1 MEKRHII
8 TIDYQSYAVESA
20 TAATQL
26 LTLLA
31 KIRKVRRNTDA
42 DESSGWFYEDEVNS
56 SRELEVTLKMN
67 QPYRPA
73 KPAKPPKAEK
83 LLALPKP
90 KKGSIQ
96 CICEHSFVAPKE
108 SCTHCGRPFSESHN
122 RTHGGAIES
131 ESRLGLL

>member
-31 KIRKVRRNTDA
+31 KIRKVRRNSDA
-42 DESSGWFYEDEVNS
+42 DHSSHWFFEDEANS
-56 SRELEVTLKMN
+56 MRELEVTLKMN
-67 QPYRPA
+67 QPYRPT
-73 KPAKPPKAEK
+73 KPVKPPKAVK
-83 LLALPKP
+83 PLALPKP

-96 CICEHSFVAPKE
+96 CICEHSYVAPRE

-122 RTHGGAIES
+122 RTHGTPIES
-131 ESRLGLL
+131 EPRLRLL

>member
-8 TIDYQSYAVESA
+8 TIDYVPYAVESA
-20 TAATQL
+20 AQASQL

-31 KIRKVRRNTDA
+31 KLRKVQRNTEAEDSA
-42 DESSGWFYEDEVNS
+42 RWFYEDEERS

-73 KPAKPPKAEK
+73 AKVKPPKAEK
-83 LLALPKP
+83 PLALPKP

-122 RTHGGAIES
+122 RTHGDAIES
-131 ESRLGLL
+131 EPRLRLL